1 MTSRFI
7 PVAPGEIAT
16 VVTHLEMR
24 ARPRARPLKPSPLR
38 LKRWSAPSIDKYRML
53 YRRVGE
59 PWLWFS
65 RLVMADDA
73 LAVILT
79 DPALEIFAVLDPQ
92 GIEVGLLELDF
103 REPGQC
109 EIAFFGLIPQ
119 LTGQG
124 MGGWLMGQ
132 ALGLAWRSGVER
144 VWVHT
149 CTLDHPGALGF
160 YRKHGFVP
168 YRRTVETFADPRL
181 AGVLAPGAAPQIPC
195 LGAPASR

>member
-1 MTSRFI
+1 MSSRFL

-24 ARPRARPLKPSPLR
+24 ARPGPRPVQPVPLR
-38 LKRWSAPSIDKYRML
+38 LKRWKAPGIDKYRAL

-65 RLVMADDA
+65 RLAMADEA
-73 LAVILT
+73 LEAILT
-79 DPALEIFAVLDPQ
+79 DPAVEIFAVLDPK
-92 GIEVGLLELDF
+92 GIEIGLLELDF
-103 REPGQC
+103 REAADC

-124 MGGWLMGQ
+124 FGTWLMGQ
-132 ALGLAWRSGVER
+132 ALGLAWRGGVER

-149 CTLDHPGALGF
+149 CTLDDPRALGF
-160 YRKHGFVP
+160 YIAQGFVP
-168 YRRTVETFADPRL
+168 
-181 AGVLAPGAAPQIPC
+181 PGARSSCCPTR
-195 LGAPASR
+195 ASPG

>member
-7 PVAPGEIAT
+7 PVTPGEIAT

-24 ARPRARPLKPSPLR
+24 ARPRPRPLKPSPLR
-38 LKRWSAPSIDKYRML
+38 LKRWSAPGIDKYRML

-73 LAVILT
+73 LAAILT
-79 DPALEIFAVLDPQ
+79 DPAVEIFAVLDPQ

-103 REPGQC
+103 RAPGQC

-124 MGGWLMGQ
+124 LGGWLMGQ
-132 ALGLAWRSGVER
+132 ALGLAWRGGIAR

-149 CTLDHPGALGF
+149 CTLDDPRALGF
-160 YRKHGFVP
+160 YIAQGFVATGREIELLP
-168 YRRTVETFADPRL
+168 DPRL
-181 AGVLAPGAAPQIPC
+181 TGVIPRDCAPHVPLIG
-195 LGAPASR
+195 

>member
-7 PVAPGEIAT
+7 PVTPGEIAT

-24 ARPRARPLKPSPLR
+24 ARPRPRPLKPSPLR

-73 LAVILT
+73 LAAILT
-79 DPALEIFAVLDPQ
+79 DPAVEIFAVLDPQ

-103 REPGQC
+103 RAPGQC

-124 MGGWLMGQ
+124 LGGWLMGQ
-132 ALGLAWRSGVER
+132 ALGLAWRGGVQR

-149 CTLDHPGALGF
+149 CTLDDPRALGF
-160 YRKHGFVP
+160 YIAQGFVATGREIELLP
-168 YRRTVETFADPRL
+168 DPRL
-181 AGVLAPGAAPQIPC
+181 TGVIPQSCAPHVPLIG
-195 LGAPASR
+195 

>member
-1 MTSRFI
+1 MSSRFL

-24 ARPRARPLKPSPLR
+24 ERPGPRPVRPVPLR
-38 LKRWSAPSIDKYRML
+38 LKRWKAPDNARYRTL

-65 RLVMADDA
+65 RLAMADDA
-73 LAVILT
+73 LAAILT
-79 DPALEIFAVLDPQ
+79 DPGVEIFAVLDPQ

-103 REPGQC
+103 RAAGQC

-124 MGGWLMGQ
+124 FGSWLMGQ
-132 ALGLAWRSGVER
+132 ALGLAWRGGIER

-149 CTLDHPGALGF
+149 CTLDDPRALGF
-160 YRKHGFVP
+160 YIAKGFVP
-168 YRRTVETFADPRL
+168 TGREIELLPDPRL
-181 AGVLAPGAAPQIPC
+181 TGLIPRDCAPHVPLIG
-195 LGAPASR
+195 

>member
-16 VVTHLEMR
+16 VVTHLEMLER
-24 ARPRARPLKPSPLR
+24 RRPRLLKPSPLR
-38 LKRWSAPSIDKYRML
+38 LKRWSAPGIDKYRML

-79 DPALEIFAVLDPQ
+79 DEAVEIFAVLDPQ

-124 MGGWLMGQ
+124 LGGWLMGQ
-132 ALGLAWRSGVER
+132 ALGLAWRSGVTR

-149 CTLDHPGALGF
+149 YTLDDTRALGF
-160 YRKHGFVP
+160 YIAQGFVATGREIELLP
-168 YRRTVETFADPRL
+168 DPRL
-181 AGVLAPGAAPQIPC
+181 SGMIPQSCAPHVPLIG
-195 LGAPASR
+195 

>member
-1 MTSRFI
+1 MSSRFL

-24 ARPRARPLKPSPLR
+24 ARPGPCPVRPVPLR
-38 LKRWSAPSIDKYRML
+38 LKRWKAPGIDKYRAL

-65 RLVMADDA
+65 RLAMADEA
-73 LAVILT
+73 LEAILT
-79 DPALEIFAVLDPQ
+79 DPAVEIFAVLDPK
-92 GIEVGLLELDF
+92 GIEIGLLELDF
-103 REPGQC
+103 REAADC

-124 MGGWLMGQ
+124 FGTWLMGQ
-132 ALGLAWRSGVER
+132 ALGLAWRAGVER

-149 CTLDHPGALGF
+149 CTLDDPRALGF
-160 YRKHGFVP
+160 YIAQGFVP
-168 YRRTVETFADPRL
+168 TGREIELLPDPRITGL
-181 AGVLAPGAAPQIPC
+181 IPRDCAPHVPLIG
-195 LGAPASR
+195 

>member
-7 PVAPGEIAT
+7 PVTPGEIAT

-24 ARPRARPLKPSPLR
+24 ARPRPRPLKPSPLR
-38 LKRWSAPSIDKYRML
+38 LKRWAAPENEKYRLL

-65 RLVMADDA
+65 RLVMADEA
-73 LAVILT
+73 LAAILT
-79 DPALEIFAVLDPQ
+79 DDAVEIFAVLDPQ

-103 REPGQC
+103 RAPGQC

-124 MGGWLMGQ
+124 LGSWLMGQ
-132 ALGLAWRSGVER
+132 ALGLAWRGGVQR

-149 CTLDHPGALGF
+149 CTLDDPRALGF
-160 YRKHGFVP
+160 YIAQGFVATGREIELLP
-168 YRRTVETFADPRL
+168 DPRL
-181 AGVLAPGAAPQIPC
+181 TGVIPRDCAPHVPLIG
-195 LGAPASR
+195 

>member
-1 MTSRFI
+1 MSSRFL

-24 ARPRARPLKPSPLR
+24 TRPGPRPVRPVPLR
-38 LKRWSAPSIDKYRML
+38 LKRWKAPGIDKYRAL

-65 RLVMADDA
+65 RLAMADEA
-73 LAVILT
+73 LEAILT
-79 DPALEIFAVLDPQ
+79 DPAVEIFAVLDPK
-92 GIEVGLLELDF
+92 GIEIGLLELDF
-103 REPGQC
+103 RYAADC

-124 MGGWLMGQ
+124 FGTWLMGQ
-132 ALGLAWRSGVER
+132 ALSLAWRGGVER

-149 CTLDHPGALGF
+149 CTLDDPRALGF
-160 YRKHGFVP
+160 YIAQGFVP
-168 YRRTVETFADPRL
+168 TGREIELLPDPRITGL
-181 AGVLAPGAAPQIPC
+181 IPRDCAPHVPLIG
-195 LGAPASR
+195 

>member
-1 MTSRFI
+1 MSSRFL

-24 ARPRARPLKPSPLR
+24 ERPGPRPVRPVPLR
-38 LKRWSAPSIDKYRML
+38 LKRWKAPDNARYRTL

-65 RLVMADDA
+65 RLAMADDA
-73 LAVILT
+73 LAAILT
-79 DPALEIFAVLDPQ
+79 DPGVEIFAVLDPQ

-103 REPGQC
+103 RAAGQC

-119 LTGQG
+119 LTGRG
-124 MGGWLMGQ
+124 FGGWLMGQ
-132 ALGLAWRSGVER
+132 ALGLAWRGGIER

-149 CTLDHPGALGF
+149 CTLDDPRALGF
-160 YRKHGFVP
+160 YIAKGFVP
-168 YRRTVETFADPRL
+168 TGREIELLPDPRL
-181 AGVLAPGAAPQIPC
+181 TGLIPRDCAPHVPLIG
-195 LGAPASR
+195 

>member
-7 PVAPGEIAT
+7 PVTPGEIAT

-24 ARPRARPLKPSPLR
+24 ARPRPRPLKPSPLR
-38 LKRWSAPSIDKYRML
+38 LKRWSAPSNDKYRML

-73 LAVILT
+73 LAAILT
-79 DPALEIFAVLDPQ
+79 DDAVEIFAVLDPQ

-103 REPGQC
+103 RAPGQC

-124 MGGWLMGQ
+124 LGGWLMGH
-132 ALGLAWRSGVER
+132 ALGLAWRGGVQR

-149 CTLDHPGALGF
+149 CTLDDPRALGF
-160 YRKHGFVP
+160 YIAQGFVP
-168 YRRTVETFADPRL
+168 TGREIELLPDPRL
-181 AGVLAPGAAPQIPC
+181 TGVIPQSCALHVPLI
-195 LGAPASR
+195 GKTS

>member
-1 MTSRFI
+1 MSSRFL

-24 ARPRARPLKPSPLR
+24 ARPGPRPVQPVPLR
-38 LKRWSAPSIDKYRML
+38 LKRWKAPGIDKYRAL

-65 RLVMADDA
+65 RLAMADEA
-73 LAVILT
+73 LEAILT
-79 DPALEIFAVLDPQ
+79 DPAVEIFAVLDPK
-92 GIEVGLLELDF
+92 GIEIGLLELDF
-103 REPGQC
+103 REAADC

-124 MGGWLMGQ
+124 FGTWLMGQ
-132 ALGLAWRSGVER
+132 ALGLAWRGGVER

-149 CTLDHPGALGF
+149 CTLDDPRALGF
-160 YRKHGFVP
+160 YIAQGFVP
-168 YRRTVETFADPRL
+168 TGREIELLPDPRITGL
-181 AGVLAPGAAPQIPC
+181 IPRDCAPHVPLIG
-195 LGAPASR
+195 

>member
-1 MTSRFI
+1 MSSRFL

-24 ARPRARPLKPSPLR
+24 TRPGPRPVRPVPLR
-38 LKRWSAPSIDKYRML
+38 LKRWKAPGIDKYRAL

-65 RLVMADDA
+65 RLAMADEA
-73 LAVILT
+73 LEAILT
-79 DPALEIFAVLDPQ
+79 DPAVEIFAVLDPK
-92 GIEVGLLELDF
+92 GIEIGLLELDF
-103 REPGQC
+103 REAADC

-124 MGGWLMGQ
+124 FGTWLMGQ
-132 ALGLAWRSGVER
+132 ALGLAWRGGVER

-149 CTLDHPGALGF
+149 CTLDDPRALGF
-160 YRKHGFVP
+160 YIAQGFVP
-168 YRRTVETFADPRL
+168 TGREIELLPDPRITGL
-181 AGVLAPGAAPQIPC
+181 IPRDCAPHVPLIG
-195 LGAPASR
+195 

>member
-1 MTSRFI
+1 MSSRFL

-24 ARPRARPLKPSPLR
+24 ARPGPRPVRPVPLR
-38 LKRWSAPSIDKYRML
+38 LKRWKAPGIDKYRAL

-65 RLVMADDA
+65 RLAMADEA
-73 LAVILT
+73 LEAILA
-79 DPALEIFAVLDPQ
+79 DPAVEIFAVLDPR
-92 GIEVGLLELDF
+92 GIEIGLLELDF
-103 REPGQC
+103 REAADC

-124 MGGWLMGQ
+124 FGTWLMGQ
-132 ALGLAWRSGVER
+132 ALGLAWRGGVER

-149 CTLDHPGALGF
+149 CTLDDPRALGF
-160 YRKHGFVP
+160 YIAQGFVP
-168 YRRTVETFADPRL
+168 TGREIELLPDPRITGL
-181 AGVLAPGAAPQIPC
+181 IPRDCAPHVPLIG
-195 LGAPASR
+195 